1 MLTISDNNKKMSSQI
16 KPAILCFSGHD
27 PSGGAGIQADIETLA
42 SHQCHT
48 SSVITALTDQ
58 DTRNVKN
65 LIPQKK
71 QNFIDQARTLLAD
84 FSISAIKI
92 GLIGS
97 IEIAQAIQVILEE
110 NSKIPVILDPV
121 LAAGGGTLL
130 SNDDLT
136 ATIDNLLL
144 PHTMVLTPNSQEAR
158 KLTGLKHL
166 DECGM
171 SLLQRGCKYV
181 LITGTHEN
189 SPTVCNRLYHQ
200 NELIET
206 FDWDRLPGDFH
217 GSGCTLASS
226 IAASIAHG
234 LDPYHAILEAQEYTW
249 NALNEAYAPGQG
261 QLIPNRFYWM
271 QEP

>member
-1 MLTISDNNKKMSSQI
+1 MLTISDNNKNMSRLV

-27 PSGGAGIQADIETLA
+27 PSGGAGIQADTETLA

-48 SSVITALTDQ
+48 CSVITSLTDQ

-65 LIPQKK
+65 LIPQEK
-71 QNFIDQARTLLAD
+71 QNFIDQATTLFAD
-84 FSISAIKI
+84 FNISAIKI

-97 IEIAQAIQVILEE
+97 AGIAEAIQIILEE

-121 LAAGGGTLL
+121 LVAGGGKLL
-130 SNDDLT
+130 SNEDLT
-136 ATIDNLLL
+136 AIIGDLLL
-144 PHTMVLTPNSQEAR
+144 PYTIVLTPNSQEAR
-158 KLTGLKHL
+158 KLTGHSHL
-166 DECGM
+166 DECGI

-181 LITGTHEN
+181 LITGTHED
-189 SPTVCNRLYHQ
+189 SPSVCNRLYHQ

-206 FDWDRLPGDFH
+206 FSWDRLPGSFH

-261 QLIPNRFYWM
+261 QLVPNRFYWM